1 MARLK
6 LGPLPDDRPVRLSI
20 TLSADLKRALDAYA
34 SAYAA
39 ESGRQWETKKL
50 VPHILAAFLR
60 SDKAFSRR
68 NASAG
73 PARDIRPANR
83 SGAGEPG

>member
-6 LGPLPDDRPVRLSI
+6 LGPLPDDRPVKLTI
-20 TLSADLKRALDAYA
+20 AIPADLKRALDAYA
-34 SAYAA
+34 AAYAA

-50 VPHILAAFLR
+50 IPHILAAFLK

-68 NASAG
+68 EISSA
-73 PARDIRPANR
+73 ADR
-83 SGAGEPG
+83 SGAGAPG

>member
-6 LGPLPDDRPVRLSI
+6 LGTLPDDRPVKLSI
-20 TLSADLKRALDAYA
+20 TIPADLKRALDTYA

-50 VPHILAAFLR
+50 IPHILAAFLK
-60 SDKAFSRR
+60 SDRAFARR
-68 NASAG
+68 QVRT
-73 PARDIRPANR
+73 PAPGA
-83 SGAGEPG
+83 SGAGEPD